1 MGDDV
6 HSSIAS
12 SAKKAGEKNRVEN
25 EYDRPASPFES
36 QVRRLLATGWRW
48 KRLREKTCHL
58 PRLRL
63 ALNILLRTLR

>member
-25 EYDRPASPFES
+25 EYDRSASPFES
-36 QVRRLLATGWRW
+36 QVRRLLATGWRLETASG
-48 KRLREKTCHL
+48 KDLPSPETPTCSEYI
-58 PRLRL
+58 R
-63 ALNILLRTLR
+63 

>member
-25 EYDRPASPFES
+25 ECDRPVSPFES
-36 QVRRLLATGWRW
+36 QVRRLLLTGWRLE
-48 KRLREKTCHL
+48 R
-58 PRLRL
+58 
-63 ALNILLRTLR
+63 NS

>member
-25 EYDRPASPFES
+25 ECDRPASPFES
-36 QVRRLLATGWRW
+36 QVRRLLATGWR
-48 KRLREKTCHL
+48 LE
-58 PRLRL
+58 
-63 ALNILLRTLR
+63 RTS